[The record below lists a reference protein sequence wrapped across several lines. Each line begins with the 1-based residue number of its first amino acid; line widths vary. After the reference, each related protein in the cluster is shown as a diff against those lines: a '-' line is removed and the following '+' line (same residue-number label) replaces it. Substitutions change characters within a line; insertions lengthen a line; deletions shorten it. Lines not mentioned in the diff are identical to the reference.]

1 MSQHVKKSF
10 GFLKTTAIGGL
21 IFLLPLIVIG
31 ALVGQVVPI
40 VLTVA
45 EVLSDSEV
53 LSDYISDNTPAS
65 IGLLIALSI
74 GIVLLMCFA
83 AGLIARWS
91 IGKKLS
97 RFIEKNLILLFPRFA
112 IYREQLKGSIGGDHN
127 KPEMIPVLVRFDD
140 VTRIAFQAEQT
151 NGPLISI
158 YLPGSPDPWSG
169 CVIFMTPDR
178 VNVLNIPFSEALG
191 ICERMGRESL
201 HFLDQQPPLTQK

>member
-1 MSQHVKKSF
+1 MSKHVKKSF

-31 ALVGQVVPI
+31 ALIGQIVPI
-40 VLTVA
+40 VMTVA
-45 EVLSDSEV
+45 TLLSEYSEY
-53 LSDYISDNTPAS
+53 LYFDTPSGYA
-65 IGLLIALSI
+65 ILVGLSI
-74 GIVLLMCFA
+74 AIVLLMCFA

-97 RFIEKNLILLFPRFA
+97 KFVENNLILLFPRYA

-127 KPEMIPVLVRFDD
+127 KSVMIPVLVRFDD
-140 VTRIAFQAEQT
+140 VTRVAFEVERKEGA
-151 NGPLISI
+151 LVSI

-169 CVIFMTPDR
+169 FVIFMTPDR
-178 VNVLNIPFSEALG
+178 VEPMGIPFSEALG

-201 HFLDQQPPLTQK
+201 YLLEQQKTLP

>member
-40 VLTVA
+40 VMTVA
-45 EVLSDSEV
+45 NLLYENIPSE
-53 LSDYISDNTPAS
+53 YIPFNTRAG
-65 IGLLIALSI
+65 IALLIALSI

-97 RFIEKNLILLFPRFA
+97 RFIEKNLILLFPRYA

-140 VTRIAFQAEQT
+140 VTRIAFQAERT
-151 NGPLISI
+151 ESPLISI

-169 CVIFMTPDR
+169 YVIFMTPDR
-178 VNVLNIPFSEALG
+178 VELLDIPFSEALG

-201 HFLDQQPPLTQK
+201 HFLGQQPPLTQK

>member
-31 ALVGQVVPI
+31 ALVGQIVPI
-40 VLTVA
+40 VMAVA
-45 EVLSDSEV
+45 GVLSE
-53 LSDYISDNTPAS
+53 YIPAKTPSGIAMLVAIS
-65 IGLLIALSI
+65 IA
-74 GIVLLMCFA
+74 IVLLMCFG

-91 IGKKLS
+91 IGRRLS
-97 RFIEKNLILLFPRFA
+97 KFVENNLILLFPRYA

-127 KPEMIPVLVRFDD
+127 KPVMIPVLVRFDD
-140 VTRIAFQAEQT
+140 VTRLAFEVERT
-151 NGPLISI
+151 DGPLVSL

-169 CVIFMTPDR
+169 FVIFMTPDR
-178 VNVLNIPFSEALG
+178 VKPMGIPFSEALG

-201 HFLDQQPPLTQK
+201 HLLDQQKSLPPN

>member
-31 ALVGQVVPI
+31 ALVGQIVPI

-45 EVLSDSEV
+45 EVLSD
-53 LSDYISDNTPAS
+53 YIPVKTPAG
-65 IGLLIALSI
+65 IAMLIALSI

-97 RFIEKNLILLFPRFA
+97 RFVEKNLILLFPRYA
-112 IYREQLKGSIGGDHN
+112 IYREQLKGSIGGDQN

-140 VTRIAFQAEQT
+140 VTRIAFQAERT
-151 NGPLISI
+151 EGPLISI

-169 CVIFMTPDR
+169 YVVFMTPDR
-178 VNVLNIPFSEALG
+178 VELLDIPFSEALG

-201 HFLDQQPPLTQK
+201 HFLDQQAPPAQK

>member
-31 ALVGQVVPI
+31 ALIGQIVPI
-40 VLTVA
+40 VLSIATF
-45 EVLSDSEV
+45 
-53 LSDYISDNTPAS
+53 LSDYIPVKTPAGIAML
-65 IGLLIALSI
+65 IGLSL

-83 AGLIARWS
+83 AGLVARWS
-91 IGKKLS
+91 IGRSLS
-97 RFIEKNLILLFPRFA
+97 RFVERNLILLFPRYA

-127 KPEMIPVLVRFDD
+127 KPEMLPILVRLDD
-140 VTRIAFQAEQT
+140 MTRIAFEAERT
-151 NGPLISI
+151 DDKLVSV

-169 CVIFMTPDR
+169 WVVFMSPDR
-178 VNVLNIPFSEALG
+178 VERLDIPFSEALG

-201 HFLDQQPPLTQK
+201 HLLDSLPTLTQK

>member
-21 IFLLPLIVIG
+21 IFLLPLIVVG
-31 ALVGQVVPI
+31 ALIGQVAPI
-40 VLTVA
+40 VMAVA
-45 EVLSDSEV
+45 NVLYE
-53 LSDYISDNTPAS
+53 YIPLKTPAGIS
-65 IGLLIALSI
+65 LLIAISI

-91 IGKKLS
+91 IGRSLS
-97 RFIEKNLILLFPRFA
+97 HFVEKNLILLFPRYA

-127 KPEMIPVLVRFDD
+127 KPEMIPVLVSIDD
-140 VTRIAFQAEQT
+140 VTRIAFEVERT
-151 NGPLISI
+151 DGPLIPL

-169 CVIFMTPDR
+169 FVVFMTPDR
-178 VNVLNIPFSEALG
+178 VKPLEIPFSEALG

-201 HFLDQQPPLTQK
+201 HFLEQSQKPSEK

>member
-45 EVLSDSEV
+45 EVLYE
-53 LSDYISDNTPAS
+53 YTPIEIQAPAG
-65 IGLLIALSI
+65 ITLLIAISI

-97 RFIEKNLILLFPRFA
+97 RFIEKNLILLFPRYA
-112 IYREQLKGSIGGDHN
+112 IYREQLKGSIGGDHI

-140 VTRIAFQAEQT
+140 VTRIAFQAEQID
-151 NGPLISI
+151 GPLISI

-178 VNVLNIPFSEALG
+178 VKVLNIPFSEALG

-201 HFLDQQPPLTQK
+201 HFLDQQTPLTQK

>member
-31 ALVGQVVPI
+31 ALIGQIAPI
-40 VLTVA
+40 VMSVA
-45 EVLSDSEV
+45 TVLSAYLPV
-53 LSDYISDNTPAS
+53 KTPTGISIL
-65 IGLLIALSI
+65 IGLSI

-91 IGKKLS
+91 IGRKLS
-97 RFIEKNLILLFPRFA
+97 RLIEKNLILLFPRYA

-127 KPEMIPVLVRFDD
+127 KPEMIPVLVRFND
-140 VTRIAFQAEQT
+140 VTRLAFEVERSE
-151 NGPLISI
+151 GPLVSL
-158 YLPGSPDPWSG
+158 YLPTSPDPWSG
-169 CVIFMTPDR
+169 SVIFMSPDR
-178 VNVLNIPFSEALG
+178 VEPLNIPFSEALG

-201 HFLDQQPPLTQK
+201 HFLDQQNKPSQK

>member
-31 ALVGQVVPI
+31 ALIGQIVPI
-40 VLTVA
+40 VLSIATF
-45 EVLSDSEV
+45 
-53 LSDYISDNTPAS
+53 LSDYIPVKTPAGIAML
-65 IGLLIALSI
+65 IGLSL

-83 AGLIARWS
+83 AGLVARWS
-91 IGKKLS
+91 IGRSLS
-97 RFIEKNLILLFPRFA
+97 RFVEKNLILLFPRYA

-127 KPEMIPVLVRFDD
+127 KPEMLPVLVRLDD
-140 VTRIAFQAEQT
+140 MTRIAFEAERT
-151 NGPLISI
+151 DDKLVSV

-169 CVIFMTPDR
+169 WVVFMSPDR
-178 VNVLNIPFSEALG
+178 VERLDIPFSEALG

-201 HFLDQQPPLTQK
+201 HLLDSLPTLTQK

>member
-31 ALVGQVVPI
+31 ALVGQIVPI
-40 VLTVA
+40 VLSVA
-45 EVLSDSEV
+45 EVLSD
-53 LSDYISDNTPAS
+53 YIPVKTPAG
-65 IGLLIALSI
+65 IAMLIALSI

-97 RFIEKNLILLFPRFA
+97 RFVEKNLILLFPRYA
-112 IYREQLKGSIGGDHN
+112 IYREQLKGSIGGDHI
-127 KPEMIPVLVRFDD
+127 KPEMIPGLVRFDD
-140 VTRIAFQAEQT
+140 VTQSAFQAE
-151 NGPLISI
+151 GADRPLISI

-178 VNVLNIPFSEALG
+178 VEPLNIPFSEALG

-201 HFLDQQPPLTQK
+201 HFLDQQAKK

>member
-40 VLTVA
+40 VMAVA
-45 EVLSDSEV
+45 SVLSE
-53 LSDYISDNTPAS
+53 YIPVKTPSGIAMLVAIS
-65 IGLLIALSI
+65 IA
-74 GIVLLMCFA
+74 IVLLMCFA

-91 IGKKLS
+91 IGRRLS
-97 RFIEKNLILLFPRFA
+97 KFVENNLILLFPRYA

-127 KPEMIPVLVRFDD
+127 KPEMIPVLVRLDD
-140 VTRIAFQAEQT
+140 VTRIAFEVERTEA
-151 NGPLISI
+151 PLVSI

-169 CVIFMTPDR
+169 YVIFMAPDR
-178 VNVLNIPFSEALG
+178 VEPMNIPFSEALG

-201 HFLDQQPPLTQK
+201 HLLDPQKPLPQK

>member
-31 ALVGQVVPI
+31 ALVGQIVPI
-40 VLTVA
+40 VLSIATF
-45 EVLSDSEV
+45 
-53 LSDYISDNTPAS
+53 LSDYIPVKTPAGIAML
-65 IGLLIALSI
+65 IGLSL

-83 AGLIARWS
+83 AGLVARWS
-91 IGKKLS
+91 IGRSLS
-97 RFIEKNLILLFPRFA
+97 RFVERNLILLFPRYA

-127 KPEMIPVLVRFDD
+127 KPEMLPILVRLDD
-140 VTRIAFQAEQT
+140 MTRIAFEAERT
-151 NGPLISI
+151 DDKLVSV

-169 CVIFMTPDR
+169 WVVFMSPDR
-178 VNVLNIPFSEALG
+178 VERLDIPFSEALG

-201 HFLDQQPPLTQK
+201 HLLDSLPTLTQK

>member
-40 VLTVA
+40 VMTVA
-45 EVLSDSEV
+45 NLLYE
-53 LSDYISDNTPAS
+53 YIPFKTRAG
-65 IGLLIALSI
+65 IALLFALSI

-97 RFIEKNLILLFPRFA
+97 RFIEKI
-112 IYREQLKGSIGGDHN
+112 
-127 KPEMIPVLVRFDD
+127 
-140 VTRIAFQAEQT
+140 
-151 NGPLISI
+151 
-158 YLPGSPDPWSG
+158 
-169 CVIFMTPDR
+169 
-178 VNVLNIPFSEALG
+178 
-191 ICERMGRESL
+191 
-201 HFLDQQPPLTQK
+201 

>member
-31 ALVGQVVPI
+31 ALVGQIVPI

-45 EVLSDSEV
+45 EVLSD
-53 LSDYISDNTPAS
+53 YIPVKTPAG
-65 IGLLIALSI
+65 IAMLIALSI

-97 RFIEKNLILLFPRFA
+97 HFVEKNLILLFPRYA

-140 VTRIAFQAEQT
+140 VTRIAFQAERT
-151 NGPLISI
+151 EGPLISI

-169 CVIFMTPDR
+169 CVIFMAPDR
-178 VNVLNIPFSEALG
+178 VETLDIPFSEALG

-201 HFLDQQPPLTQK
+201 HFLDSQPPLTQN